1 MITKQT
7 IFNEAKAAGFEAWII
22 LWLGTDEWELFY
34 GTLDKARE
42 RVMGDRAYSNYGHK
56 GAVILPLSLSLP
68 ARFSP
73 TVKHLLKK
81 LHLCAKLCVLGKVCR
96 ALHRRRKRGAWQH

>member
-1 MITKQT
+1 MKTKQT

-56 GAVILPLSLSLP
+56 GAVILPLTEP
-68 ARFSP
+68 AFEIRPGWVNGGWLEDIF
-73 TVKHLLKK
+73 LK
-81 LHLCAKLCVLGKVCR
+81 
-96 ALHRRRKRGAWQH
+96 